1 MGSPDPQPPPALVLV
16 RHTID
21 TPTPVLTVTTRA
33 PAGVDVDAVIGEA
46 TAALRET
53 SRRLELEVLGSPLR
67 VDHGDASVVEVC
79 VLVRSLP
86 DVDPPPPVA
95 AEMLTPGTVVDSLD
109 LD

>member
-1 MGSPDPQPPPALVLV
+1 V
-16 RHTID
+16 RHSID
-21 TPTPVLTVTTRA
+21 TPTPVLTVTTRM
-33 PAGVDVDAVIGEA
+33 PVGGDVDAVITEA

-53 SRRLELEVLGSPLR
+53 SRRLDLEVFGSPLR
-67 VDHGDASVVEVC
+67 VDHGDASVIEVC

-109 LD
+109 VD

>member
-1 MGSPDPQPPPALVLV
+1 M

-33 PAGVDVDAVIGEA
+33 HVVGDVDAVVAES

-53 SRRLELEVLGSPLR
+53 ARRLELDLLGSPLR

-95 AEMLTPGTVVDSLD
+95 AEMLTPGTIVDSLD